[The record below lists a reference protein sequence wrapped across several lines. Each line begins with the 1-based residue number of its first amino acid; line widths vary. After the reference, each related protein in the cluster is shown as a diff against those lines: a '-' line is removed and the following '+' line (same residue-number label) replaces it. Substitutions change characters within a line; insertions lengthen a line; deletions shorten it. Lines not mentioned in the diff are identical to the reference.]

1 MSSKTAP
8 TWEMRTVRRSQS
20 LRAGTSIGK
29 VGTLDAGSLRVE
41 GGATQEVNCVLEGK
55 SVWEKWRRRSVAVI
69 PTRAMRRRER
79 NREVVARYQ
88 ALAFSPSRAVSR
100 RSCASR
106 DRMAGIL
113 WCLFQQICRWL
124 VVLSSRRDILILA
137 RVSLF
142 VRTGC
147 PCFRLRPCIVPHG
160 GRRRRSTPR
169 PNRECVQADAPE
181 VSWSTGQ

>member
-1 MSSKTAP
+1 MGAFGGHGLKSIEDQLGALVPPRWTGRSCAWRKSQFFAVRNGARKLSSKTAP
-8 TWEMRTVRRSQS
+8 TREMRTVRRSQS

-88 ALAFSPSRAVSR
+88 ALAFSPSWAVSR

-113 WCLFQQICRWL
+113 
-124 VVLSSRRDILILA
+124 
-137 RVSLF
+137 
-142 VRTGC
+142 
-147 PCFRLRPCIVPHG
+147 
-160 GRRRRSTPR
+160 
-169 PNRECVQADAPE
+169 
-181 VSWSTGQ
+181 